1 MELLGD
7 DAAEGRPDQGVAAA
21 RNFGHSGRKEVDVER
36 GLVNLPQPAPDL
48 QTKFSLKGIQISN
61 LGRIA

>member
-21 RNFGHSGRKEVDVER
+21 RIFGHSGRKEVDVER
-36 GLVNLPQPAPDL
+36 RLVNLPQPAPDL